1 MPFVQIS
8 LMEGKSP
15 EHVSAISQAV
25 HQALVEEF
33 KIPEPDKFQVIHE
46 VKPHQLIFPDN
57 FLGIPHSQDLV
68 YIHITAKEG
77 RSVDIKRGLYA
88 RIVALIQERT
98 DLSAD
103 DVIIVLADAKAENW
117 SFGRGRAQLVDKT

>member
-8 LMEGKSP
+8 LIEGKTP
-15 EHVSAISQAV
+15 EHISAISESV

-33 KIPEPDKFQVIHE
+33 KIPEPDKFQVVNE
-46 VKPHQLIFPDN
+46 VKPRHLIFPDN
-57 FLGIPHSQDLV
+57 FLDVPHTDNLV

-88 RIVALIQERT
+88 KIVALIEERT
-98 DLSAD
+98 DLSSD
-103 DVIIVLADAKAENW
+103 DVIIVLSETKAENW
-117 SFGRGRAQLVDKT
+117 SFGQGKAQLADMA